1 MKTSRTSAPSGPQYA
16 ECSTPPG
23 RTYASSGPSSYGAVD
38 DERLH
43 PLEHDPELLVRMA
56 VERHGRARLEADEVQ
71 HRGVAEQRLPA
82 HAGGELEC
90 AMASSRTNW
99 AICGAP
105 SLDYRCV
112 AVMIVEQR
120 DYHVYTGK
128 LPELV
133 RLYETEGIPI
143 QQEILGGL
151 VGAFTTDVGALSTYT
166 TLWRYDS
173 FAEREER
180 RARLQA
186 DERWKDV
193 PRQGPAAHPHAAE
206 PDPRPDVVL
215 AAAVM
220 GALDGKVAIVTGGAQ
235 GIGAAIA
242 AGLAAEGATRRR
254 RRPRTRRERRRSE
267 APTSTSDEEDVA
279 RMVEETLARHGRIDI
294 LVNNAG
300 LYASL
305 EMRAFT
311 EIPLEEWNR
320 VMEVNVAS
328 MFLTC
333 RAVVPVMREQGGGK
347 IVNIS
352 SGTPFRGVPFLL
364 HYVTS
369 KGAIVALTRA
379 LAKEL
384 GKDSIHVNCVAPG
397 FTMSDG
403 VKSHPEVIE
412 KLRDVSVASRT
423 IQRDQVPEDVVGAV
437 VFLCTPAADFIT
449 GQTMVIDGGQY
460 FH

>member
-1 MKTSRTSAPSGPQYA
+1 
-16 ECSTPPG
+16 
-23 RTYASSGPSSYGAVD
+23 
-38 DERLH
+38 
-43 PLEHDPELLVRMA
+43 
-56 VERHGRARLEADEVQ
+56 
-71 HRGVAEQRLPA
+71 
-82 HAGGELEC
+82 
-90 AMASSRTNW
+90 
-99 AICGAP
+99 
-105 SLDYRCV
+105 
-112 AVMIVEQR
+112 
-120 DYHVYTGK
+120 
-128 LPELV
+128 
-133 RLYETEGIPI
+133 
-143 QQEILGGL
+143 
-151 VGAFTTDVGALSTYT
+151 
-166 TLWRYDS
+166 
-173 FAEREER
+173 
-180 RARLQA
+180 
-186 DERWKDV
+186 
-193 PRQGPAAHPHAAE
+193 
-206 PDPRPDVVL
+206 
-215 AAAVM
+215 M

-242 AGLAAEGATRRR
+242 RGLDAEGAEVVIVDLE
-254 RRPRTRRERRRSE
+254 PPEGGIQADVS
-267 APTSTSDEEDVA
+267 SEEDVE
-279 RMVEETLARHGRIDI
+279 RMVSEALERNGRIDV

-384 GKDSIHVNCVAPG
+384 GKDGIHVNCVAPG
-397 FTMSDG
+397 FTISAG
-403 VKSHPEVIE
+403 VEANPEVVA
-412 KLRDVSVASRT
+412 KLRDVSVAART

-437 VFLCTPAADFIT
+437 VFLCSPAADFVT
-449 GQTMVIDGGQY
+449 GQTMVIDGGQF